1 MTWWQIVRI
10 SCDYTLKRSCR
21 WKCFDCPWILEPGTR
36 CYMPSICCQHAVMF
50 LNTWRTSSDMAG
62 STGNHTICSGAWGCR
77 TSTSIWHFTITSKK
91 PVSKACLQNKGWLM
105 GILSSW
111 MIIADILGT
120 VPRHKFINQRFWALI
135 GFSASAGRRPSRG
148 ASIAPQPNIH
158 CSRHGITGITGIAM
172 NWLNWHDDIR
182 KSNIFQFWKKNV
194 FQFSNIFCFLQG
206 LDPLIAWSAAGN
218 ALIHRCQRFQS
229 RKCLCK
235 SSCEE
240 KCRHRLLKLYGL
252 MMTYID
258 V

>member
-10 SCDYTLKRSCR
+10 SCDYTLNRSCR

-158 CSRHGITGITGIAM
+158 CSRHEITGITGIAM

-182 KSNIFQFWKKNV
+182 KSNIFQFWKKKRFPI
-194 FQFSNIFCFLQG
+194 FQHFLLPARSG
-206 LDPLIAWSAAGN
+206 PSDRMI
-218 ALIHRCQRFQS
+218 RR
-229 RKCLCK
+229 RKCFDPQVPKVPVTEMSLQVFLRRK
-235 SSCEE
+235 TSS
-240 KCRHRLLKLYGL
+240 
-252 MMTYID
+252 
-258 V
+258 

>member
-21 WKCFDCPWILEPGTR
+21 WKCFDCPWILETGTR

-62 STGNHTICSGAWGCR
+62 STGNHTICSGGWGCR

-120 VPRHKFINQRFWALI
+120 VPRHKFIRDFEHSL
-135 GFSASAGRRPSRG
+135 GFRPPPDAVHHEAPPSRLNQTST
-148 ASIAPQPNIH
+148 AAVTESLE
-158 CSRHGITGITGIAM
+158 SLGIVM
-172 NWLNWHDDIR
+172 NWLNWHDDIW
-182 KSNIFQFWKKNV
+182 KSNIFHFFFNFPTFSASCKVWTLWSHDPPQEMLWSTGAKGSSHGNVSASLLAKKNV
-194 FQFSNIFCFLQG
+194 VIGC
-206 LDPLIAWSAAGN
+206 
-218 ALIHRCQRFQS
+218 
-229 RKCLCK
+229 
-235 SSCEE
+235 SS
-240 KCRHRLLKLYGL
+240 Y
-252 MMTYID
+252 TD
-258 V
+258 